1 MIIEFTVKNFRSFK
15 GEATLS
21 LEAEPLRSSKVDVIK
36 TEVGN
41 LLPAVGVFG
50 PNASGK
56 SNLTKALMFVQWAVR
71 NTDVLNRPT
80 TQHKLL
86 RPFLLDRV
94 SSKEPAFFQIVL
106 WDDEHKA
113 EYRYGFTIDNKRVVS
128 EWLDVASRDAV
139 QRRRRP
145 IFIREGQNFD
155 IHRLLAKELK
165 PRSEQVLETG
175 LALATFAGLNSP
187 LALRLVSLLSEPNL
201 VVYDGATEMNL
212 KRALERCKT
221 DVKFKKKV
229 IAFLQQAD
237 LGIRDIVIDEVSI
250 PEEAYKKLP
259 ASIRKF
265 IKENNVENDFSKT
278 YLFFTGHMLQGKTS
292 EDNATLVAFNLQEDE
307 SLGTQRFLVLASLLF
322 EALETGAVFVL
333 DELGAS
339 LHPFLTRAI
348 VDLFQCS
355 KTNPKRAQLIFCSHE
370 TYLLSKHTELRRDQI
385 WFTEKNDREESFLR
399 SLAEYKTRND
409 FEVAKN
415 YLEGSLG
422 AVPVTRFPE
431 R

>member
-15 GEATLS
+15 SEATLS

-36 TEVGN
+36 TDVGN
-41 LLPAVGVFG
+41 LLPAVGIFG

-71 NTDVLNRPT
+71 NTDVLNKPT

-86 RPFLLDRV
+86 RPFLLDRTTAKGPV
-94 SSKEPAFFQIVL
+94 FFQVVV
-106 WDDEHKA
+106 WDDEQKA
-113 EYRYGFTIDNKRVVS
+113 EYRYGFTIDNKRIVS

-145 IFIREGQNFD
+145 IFIREGQQFD
-155 IHRLLAKELK
+155 IHRLMAKELK

-187 LALRLVSLLSEPNL
+187 LALRIVSLLSEPNL
-201 VVYDGATEMNL
+201 IIYDGATEMNL
-212 KRALERCKT
+212 KRALERCRT
-221 DVKFKKKV
+221 DIKFKKRV
-229 IAFLQQAD
+229 ITFLQQAD

-250 PEEAYKKLP
+250 PEDAFKKFP

-265 IKENNVENDFSKT
+265 IRENGGEYDFNKT
-278 YLFFTGHMLQGKTS
+278 YLFFTGHKLQGKTD
-292 EDNATLVAFNLQEDE
+292 EDTLVAFNLQEDE

-322 EALETGAVFVL
+322 EALETGATFVL

-348 VDLFQCS
+348 VDLFQS
-355 KTNPKRAQLIFCSHE
+355 TKTNPKRAQLIFCSHE

-385 WFTEKNDREESFLR
+385 WFTEKNDREESSLR

-409 FEVAKN
+409 FEIAKN
-415 YLEGSLG
+415 YLEGTLG